1 MGYEENGLM
10 GEVLERM
17 YREQFQEN
25 LPDNWVQLL
34 EVYSYFTFDKITN
47 KIIIYLVI
55 IFFLNNN
62 YNKRNCCEKHVC
74 IFLFRM
80 ISKTTIL
87 MTMPLQMDILKLP

>member
-1 MGYEENGLM
+1 M

-34 EVYSYFTFDKITN
+34 EVYSYFTFDRITN

-55 IFFLNNN
+55 IFLSNN
-62 YNKRNCCEKHVC
+62 YYIKRNCYETH
-74 IFLFRM
+74 IFFS
-80 ISKTTIL
+80 I
-87 MTMPLQMDILKLP
+87 

>member
-1 MGYEENGLM
+1 M

-34 EVYSYFTFDKITN
+34 EVYSYFTFDRITN

-55 IFFLNNN
+55 IFLFNNY
-62 YNKRNCCEKHVC
+62 YNKRNCCENHHC
-74 IFLFRM
+74 FFLFRM
-80 ISKTTIL
+80 ISKTIIL
-87 MTMPLQMDILKLP
+87 MTLPLQMEILKIL